1 MGYKITYSRKKHG
14 GAMGVIA
21 FFGII
26 LLCSGLLSADLW
38 RSQIFPA
45 ELEVLIQQIRQG
57 SDIMEAVTVF
67 CQELLDGA

>member
-1 MGYKITYSRKKHG
+1 MGYKIRYTKRKYG
-14 GAMGVIA
+14 GAIGFLVI
-21 FFGII
+21 FGII

-67 CQELLDGA
+67 CQELLDGT

>member
-1 MGYKITYSRKKHG
+1 MGYKITYTRKKHG
-14 GAMGVIA
+14 GAMGLIA

-26 LLCSGLLSADLW
+26 LLCAGLLSTDIL
-38 RSQIFPA
+38 RSLMFPQ

-57 SDIMEAVTVF
+57 SDIVEAVTVF